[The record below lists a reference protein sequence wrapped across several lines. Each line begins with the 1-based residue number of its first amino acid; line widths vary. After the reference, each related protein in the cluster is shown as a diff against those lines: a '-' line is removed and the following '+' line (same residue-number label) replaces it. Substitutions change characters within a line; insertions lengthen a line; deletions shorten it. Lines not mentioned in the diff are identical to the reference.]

1 MGQCCGKL
9 YPKDQDIYAQ
19 YIIIQNPKSQEFI
32 LETDAKKYTEF
43 PKISDAES
51 EGEI

>member
-9 YPKDQDIYAQ
+9 YPKERDIYAQ
-19 YIIIQNPKSQEFI
+19 YTIIQNPTPQEFI
-32 LETDAKKYTEF
+32 LETDANRYTEF
-43 PKISDAES
+43 PKINDAES